1 MTNWGR
7 AQTPK
12 GAATTQL
19 QPVPMLP
26 SGQLLP
32 ELVFNVK
39 SSDFLGKGDR
49 ERRHG
54 DP

>member
-26 SGQLLP
+26 SGHCCQ
-32 ELVFNVK
+32 
-39 SSDFLGKGDR
+39 SWFLM
-49 ERRHG
+49 
-54 DP
+54 